1 MRIKELVVKNGWKSL
16 LIIPFLGIGLMT
28 LFFSLKNIIKIQ
40 EAKNWTQTAANVEQ
54 VYIDSTKN
62 SKGTELYEL
71 IVKYSYILNSKKY
84 LGGNLAFGYS
94 MNNFEDHQD
103 LFRKLRES
111 KKIMVYVNPND
122 NNESVIIPSINSSIV
137 FVLIFS
143 ILWNATLLGSL
154 LILLYENIKK
164 YIQVLLILIW
174 LGGIYLLLSGATNI
188 DVESSVVVLEK
199 VNLQAIEK

>member
-54 VYIDSTKN
+54 VDIDLTKN

>member
-1 MRIKELVVKNGWKSL
+1 MRIKELVVKNGWKSW
-16 LIIPFLGIGLMT
+16 LIIPFLGIGLMA

-40 EAKNWTQTAANVEQ
+40 EAKDWTQTAANVEQ
-54 VYIDSTKN
+54 VSIDSRKN
-62 SKGTELYEL
+62 SKGSESHEL
-71 IVKYSYILNSKKY
+71 IIKYTYIINSKKY
-84 LGGNLAFGYS
+84 SGGNLAFGYS

-103 LFRKLRES
+103 LFRKLQES

-122 NNESVIIPSINSSIV
+122 KNESVIIPNINGSIV

-143 ILWNATLLGSL
+143 ILWNATMIGSL
-154 LILLYENIKK
+154 LTLLYENIKK

-188 DVESSVVVLEK
+188 DMESSVVVLEK
-199 VNLQAIEK
+199 VNFHAIEK

>member
-1 MRIKELVVKNGWKSL
+1 MKIKELVVENGWKSL

-40 EAKNWTQTAANVEQ
+40 EAKDWTQTAANVEQ
-54 VYIDSTKN
+54 VYINSTKD
-62 SKGTELYEL
+62 SKGTESYEV
-71 IVKYSYILNSKKY
+71 IIKYSYILNSKKY
-84 LGGNLAFGYS
+84 SGGNLAFGYG

-122 NNESVIIPSINSSIV
+122 KNESVIIPSINGSIV

-143 ILWNATLLGSL
+143 ILWNATMIGSL
-154 LILLYENIKK
+154 LTLLYENIRK

-174 LGGIYLLLSGATNI
+174 LGGIYLLLSGVTNI
-188 DVESSVVVLEK
+188 DMVSSVVVLEK
-199 VNLQAIEK
+199 GNLQAIEK

>member
-28 LFFSLKNIIKIQ
+28 LFFSLKDIIKIQ
-40 EAKNWTQTAANVEQ
+40 EAKDWTQTAANVEQ
-54 VYIDSTKN
+54 VYIDSTKT

-71 IVKYSYILNSKKY
+71 IVKYSYVFNSKKY
-84 LGGNLAFGYS
+84 LGWNLAFGYS

-122 NNESVIIPSINSSIV
+122 KNESVIIPNINGSIV

-143 ILWNATLLGSL
+143 ILWNATMMGSL
-154 LILLYENIKK
+154 LTLLYENIKK

-188 DVESSVVVLEK
+188 DMESSVVVLEK
-199 VNLQAIEK
+199 VNLQTIEK

>member
-16 LIIPFLGIGLMT
+16 LIIPFLGIGLIT

-40 EAKNWTQTAANVEQ
+40 EAKDWTQTAANVEQ
-54 VYIDSTKN
+54 VYIDSTKT

-71 IVKYSYILNSKKY
+71 IVKYSYVFNSKKY

-111 KKIMVYVNPND
+111 KTIMVYVNPND
-122 NNESVIIPSINSSIV
+122 KNESVIIPNINGSIV

-143 ILWNATLLGSL
+143 ILWNATMMGSL
-154 LILLYENIKK
+154 LTLLYENIKK

-188 DVESSVVVLEK
+188 DMESSVVVLEK
-199 VNLQAIEK
+199 GNLQAIAK